1 MLVIGLLELYSAFL
15 SSFTICYIIYK
26 LNTDLKRVPMINYIL
41 CGLVITVIET
51 LVNLSLPD
59 LNVFLRVMIFSLS
72 ALFVILI
79 FNRYSIYH
87 TTISVFFS
95 MLIVGLGDLLVTLVY
110 VYPLRLT
117 RDEYRSNYIHM
128 TLGGLLIFLFCYFI
142 LRLISDNFMKARKRV
157 YKKHNRFTILL
168 CGNLITVFVILLF
181 VFSLFNYTIEFQG
194 AIKRSNTVF
203 MSAVFVLIVLIA
215 SIVGTV
221 YLINY
226 FLLNRI
232 KYDRLKMNNIKDV
245 MTGTLNR
252 GSGIKFIEDQLDI
265 CKRMKKSLT
274 ICYIDVNDLKVIND
288 MLGHKEGDY
297 LIKTIVRTIKENIRE
312 TDVISRLGGDEFVIV
327 FPGCTMDYTEKV
339 MDRIS
344 GKLRQ
349 LKPFSNKDYTISIS
363 YGFSQYDGEVEITV
377 DGLLDKADHQMYQNK
392 RALKAMA

>member
-26 LNTDLKRVPMINYIL
+26 LNTDLKRVPIINYIL
-41 CGLVITVIET
+41 SGLVLAMIET
-51 LVNLSLPD
+51 VVNLSLPD
-59 LNVFLRVMIFSLS
+59 LNVFLRVMILSLS
-72 ALFVILI
+72 ALFVIMLI
-79 FNRYSIYH
+79 NRYSMYYAA
-87 TTISVFFS
+87 ISVFFS
-95 MLIVGLGDLLVTLVY
+95 MLIIGLGDLLISLIY
-110 VYPLRLT
+110 AYPLRLT
-117 RDEYRSNYIHM
+117 RVEYRSNYFHI

-142 LRLISDNFMKARKRV
+142 LKLVSDNFMKARKRV

-181 VFSLFNYTIEFQG
+181 VFSLFNYSIEFQG
-194 AIKRSNTVF
+194 MIKRNNIIF
-203 MSAVFVLIVLIA
+203 MSGIFVLIVLIA

-252 GSGIKFIEDQLDI
+252 GSGIKFIEDQLEV
-265 CKRMKKSLT
+265 CKNMKKTMT

-288 MLGHKEGDY
+288 MLGHREGDY

-327 FPGCTMDYTEKV
+327 FPGCTMDYTEKL

-363 YGFSQYDGEVEITV
+363 YGFSQYDGEKEITV